1 MDELKLTVAKNI
13 TEHRKRL
20 NMTQL
25 QLAEKLNYSDK
36 AVSKWERAEALPDVY
51 VMRELA
57 DIFGISMDQLI
68 GSSPL
73 PRTVTNP
80 RDKRKKVIVSMLSA
94 GLVWLVATVVFVV
107 LKWAGINGRIWLSFM
122 YAIPASAIV
131 LIVFNALWGKRIGTT
146 LLVSAL
152 IWSAAAAL
160 LLTFPKTDAW
170 LIFIAGIPV
179 QVLTVLWFFL
189 KKGK

>member
-13 TEHRKRL
+13 MEHRKRL